1 MFDQDY
7 KIQQKD
13 KVVLV
18 SVTCSTLEELNTSH
32 KSQTS
37 INELKDLIKTLE
49 LESTG
54 EFIQS
59 RNQLDPGSIVGTGKL
74 EEIKNYAKDK
84 FANLL
89 IFDLE
94 LTAGQ
99 IRKIK
104 KITGLDVID
113 RCHVILEIFARHART
128 RESKIQIEISRL
140 EYLLPRL
147 SGYWTHLSR
156 QRGGVGVRG
165 GEGEQ
170 QIELDRRIIRR
181 RITQLKQEL
190 KEVVNSREQQGKKR
204 KSQVLSA
211 ALIGYTNVGK
221 SSLMNRMCHGNVLE
235 ENKLFATLDSTF
247 RTLSPN
253 TKPPLV
259 LIDTVGFLNNL
270 PNTLI
275 DGFKTTLDSAQEAD
289 LLIIVCD
296 VSNPEWQE
304 QLNVTFNVMNK
315 LKINQKDKII
325 VFNKID
331 LIDDK
336 IRLKI
341 IKRTHPNS
349 YLVSSYNDKD
359 MQDLKRFITDK
370 ILEKLDHFDIFLP
383 YDLGHLH
390 SNVMK
395 ETNILKT
402 TNYDN
407 GIFYRIRTPEF
418 VFNRL
423 GIKKYLLGPNHQYNQ

>member
-7 KIQQKD
+7 QIQQKD

-18 SVTCSTLEELNTSH
+18 SVTCPTLEKLNTPS

-37 INELKDLIKTLE
+37 IDELKDLINTLN
-49 LESTG
+49 LEYTG
-54 EFIQS
+54 DFIQN
-59 RNQLDPGSIVGTGKL
+59 RNQLDAGSIVGTGKL
-74 EEIKNYAKDK
+74 GEIKDFAKENK
-84 FANLL
+84 ANLL

-170 QIELDRRIIRR
+170 QIELDRRIIRK
-181 RITQLKQEL
+181 RISQLREEL
-190 KEVVNSREQQGKKR
+190 KEVINSREQQGKKR
-204 KSQVLSA
+204 KNRVLSA

-221 SSLMNRMCHGNVLE
+221 SSLMNRLCHGNVLE

-275 DGFKTTLDSAQEAD
+275 DGFRTTLDSAQEAD

-296 VSNPEWQE
+296 VSNPEWEE
-304 QLNVTFNVMNK
+304 QLNVTYEVMDK
-315 LKINQKDKII
+315 LNINEKEKLI

-331 LIDDK
+331 LVEDQIK
-336 IRLKI
+336 LKI
-341 IKRTHPNS
+341 IKRTHENS
-349 YLVSSYNDKD
+349 FLVSAYNEND
-359 MQDLKRFITDK
+359 MQSLKNSIIDK
-370 ILEKLDHFDIFLP
+370 ILEKLDHFDVFIP
-383 YDLGHLH
+383 YEQGHLH
-390 SNVMK
+390 SQILK
-395 ETNILKT
+395 QTNILKT
-402 TNYDN
+402 TNHDN

-418 VFNRL
+418 VFNQL
-423 GIKKYLLGPNHQYNQ
+423 GVNKYLLGPGHQYH